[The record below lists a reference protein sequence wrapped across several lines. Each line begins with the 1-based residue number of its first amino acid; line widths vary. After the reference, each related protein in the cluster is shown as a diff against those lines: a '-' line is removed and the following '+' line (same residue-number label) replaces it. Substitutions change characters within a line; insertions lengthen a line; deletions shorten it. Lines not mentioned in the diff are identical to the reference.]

1 MKGWYGGGAREVEI
15 CTDSAV
21 WYHSGLPPVAI
32 RWVLI
37 RDPQNA
43 FAPQALLTP
52 CLPHTPHQ
60 IVEWFV
66 RRWRMEVTFEEARAH
81 LGVETQ
87 RQWNDWA
94 IGRTTPALFGLYSLV
109 TWMAHALF
117 QAHGPRFLTAAWYVK
132 RRPTFSD
139 ALAVIRR
146 ELGSTCHFSM
156 STVTDEL
163 VKIPRSVF
171 QRLTDTDGEL
181 NMRKTWEIY
190 SAGCFWDINWLALTF

>member
-1 MKGWYGGGAREVEI
+1 
-15 CTDSAV
+15 V

-37 RDPQNA
+37 RDPQKA
-43 FAPQALLTP
+43 FEPQALLTTG
-52 CLPHTPHQ
+52 LSHLPHQ
-60 IVEWFV
+60 IVECFV

-94 IGRTTPALFGLYSLV
+94 ISRTTPALFGLYSLV
-109 TWMAHALF
+109 TLMAHDLF
-117 QAHGPRFLTAAWYVK
+117 QSHGHVFRTAAWYVK

-146 ELGSTCHFSM
+146 ELWSTCHFSM
-156 STVTDEL
+156 STFTEEM

-171 QRLTDTDGEL
+171 ERLTDTVC
-181 NMRKTWEIY
+181 Y
-190 SAGCFWDINWLALTF
+190 AA